1 MAGKKSL
8 TKPCQRILRV
18 NMAISQAKH
27 DVFQAVADPTRR
39 KILKLLA
46 EQEMPIASITDSF
59 PITRTAINKH
69 LFVLSEAGLVSS
81 KRVGRET
88 RYSLQPDP
96 LKELQEWLSFFEL
109 YWDNKL
115 SALKNFVESDE

>member
-1 MAGKKSL
+1 
-8 TKPCQRILRV
+8 
-18 NMAISQAKH
+18 MAIPQAKH

-46 EQEMPIASITDSF
+46 EQEMPIALITDSF

>member
-1 MAGKKSL
+1 MPSSAA
-8 TKPCQRILRV
+8 R
-18 NMAISQAKH
+18 H

-46 EQEMPIASITDSF
+46 DKEMPVASITEEF
-59 PITRTAINKH
+59 PITRTAVNKH

-81 KRVGRET
+81 KRIGRET
-88 RYSLQPDP
+88 RYSLQPEP
-96 LKELQEWLSFFEL
+96 LQELQEWLSFFEI

-115 SALKNFVESDE
+115 SALKNFVERDDE

>member
-1 MAGKKSL
+1 MPSSA
-8 TKPCQRILRV
+8 
-18 NMAISQAKH
+18 AKH

-46 EQEMPIASITDSF
+46 DKEMPVASITAEF
-59 PITRTAINKH
+59 PITRTAVNKH

-81 KRVGRET
+81 KRIGRET
-88 RYSLQPDP
+88 RYTLQPEP
-96 LKELQEWLSFFEL
+96 LQVLQEWLSFFEI

-115 SALKNFVESDE
+115 SALKNFVESNDE

>member
-1 MAGKKSL
+1 MPSSAA
-8 TKPCQRILRV
+8 R
-18 NMAISQAKH
+18 H

-46 EQEMPIASITDSF
+46 DKEMPVASITEEF

-81 KRVGRET
+81 KRIGRET
-88 RYSLQPDP
+88 RYTLQPEP
-96 LKELQEWLSFFEL
+96 LQELQEWLSFFEV
-109 YWDNKL
+109 YWEDRK
-115 SALKNFVESDE
+115 SVV

>member
-1 MAGKKSL
+1 MEIPQ
-8 TKPCQRILRV
+8 T
-18 NMAISQAKH
+18 KH

-46 EQEMPIASITDSF
+46 EQEMPIALITESF

>member
-1 MAGKKSL
+1 MAASE
-8 TKPCQRILRV
+8 
-18 NMAISQAKH
+18 AKH
-27 DVFQAVADPTRR
+27 DVFQAIADPTRR

-46 EQEMPIASITDSF
+46 NQEMPIASITDSF
-59 PITRTAINKH
+59 PITRTAVNKH

-81 KRVGRET
+81 KKVGRET
-88 RYSLQPDP
+88 RFSLKAEP
-96 LKELQEWLSFFEL
+96 LQELQEWLSFFEI

>member
-1 MAGKKSL
+1 
-8 TKPCQRILRV
+8 
-18 NMAISQAKH
+18 MAIPQAKH

-46 EQEMPIASITDSF
+46 EQEMPIALITDSF
-59 PITRTAINKH
+59 TITRTAINKH

>member
-1 MAGKKSL
+1 MPS
-8 TKPCQRILRV
+8 
-18 NMAISQAKH
+18 SQAKH

-46 EQEMPIASITDSF
+46 EQEMPIASITESF

-69 LFVLSEAGLVSS
+69 LFVLSEAGLVSH
-81 KRVGRET
+81 KKVGRET
-88 RYSLQPDP
+88 RYTLQPEP
-96 LKELQEWLSFFEL
+96 LQELKEWLSFFEL

-115 SALKNFVESDE
+115 SALKSFVESEE

>member
-1 MAGKKSL
+1 MQA
-8 TKPCQRILRV
+8 
-18 NMAISQAKH
+18 SQARY

-46 EQEMPIASITDSF
+46 DKEMPIASITEKF

-69 LFVLSEAGLVSS
+69 LYVLSEAGLVSS
-81 KRVGRET
+81 EKIGRET
-88 RYSLQPDP
+88 RYTLQPEP
-96 LKELQEWLSFFEL
+96 LQELQQWISFFEI

-115 SALKNFVESDE
+115 SALKNFVETDDN

>member
-1 MAGKKSL
+1 MAS
-8 TKPCQRILRV
+8 
-18 NMAISQAKH
+18 SQAKH

-96 LKELQEWLSFFEL
+96 LKELQEWLSYFEL

-115 SALKNFVESDE
+115 FALKNFVESDE

>member
-1 MAGKKSL
+1 
-8 TKPCQRILRV
+8 
-18 NMAISQAKH
+18 
-27 DVFQAVADPTRR
+27 
-39 KILKLLA
+39 
-46 EQEMPIASITDSF
+46 
-59 PITRTAINKH
+59 

>member
-1 MAGKKSL
+1 MAA
-8 TKPCQRILRV
+8 
-18 NMAISQAKH
+18 NQAKH

-46 EQEMPIASITDSF
+46 KQEMPIAYITESF

-81 KRVGRET
+81 KKVGRET
-88 RYSLQPDP
+88 RYRLTPEPLQ
-96 LKELQEWLSFFEL
+96 ELNEWLSYFEL

-115 SALKNFVESDE
+115 SALKNFVESDD